1 MLMVLSSLRLFVT
14 ALASRSAQKKEK
26 KYKKKKKKKKKKKQ
40 KTEREVFCT
49 APRMPASVCA
59 VSQAIG
65 HSARSWRYLFI

>member
-26 KYKKKKKKKKKKKQ
+26 KYKKKKKKKKQ

>member
-26 KYKKKKKKKKKKKQ
+26 KYKKKKKKKKKQ